1 MGNQWTGCCIEVKSA
16 VRSTCSALL
25 LAIVSRADTLFQCK
39 RQVNFAHFTA
49 FVSCLLIRFG
59 CDVSKWRQMVDRDG
73 RSVGQS
79 VEANNCFY
87 ARDAIYLTAL
97 LFLFLLLFDI
107 IIFVCLFVC
116 LECLFTGRE
125 MTTIVVES
133 SSDVSVEMT
142 PTVVE
147 ETKEV
152 SPNTSTIVVEAAAAA
167 ESPETVAESPSPPP
181 PMPLLPLSVAL
192 PLVALSPMPVD
203 EDELEDEQQSNG
215 DDNADSESP
224 TLVRLPPTPTEDA
237 GSEQRTQHEEAEEED
252 EVELEEL
259 EEEERP
265 NPTNNVDTLTESSE
279 TGGVWRVLCEDQVIE
294 FVGQKS
300 AEEDQQVPLPTTSI
314 QTRTCPVC
322 GYQSNCISS
331 LIRHRRVHTT
341 EYPFRCRL
349 CSKTS
354 KWKSNLVRHAAKMH
368 GVRVVSRQ
376 RGSNNHS
383 HHNHNHHSHHN
394 HSHNNNNN
402 SSNNNNNNNNNNNS
416 SEASVDSPVDQCPR
430 ASSTDDVISMTD
442 GAAVSGIDQPSTS
455 GVGAVSGS
463 QLDNAVSC
471 TTFFQCTDCP
481 YAAKDRQSLRNHM
494 QKHRRARANSGTS
507 STQQNGNGLLRCRRR
522 RFQSPQ
528 TPATDAQPKTAFRCS
543 VCDFSSTN
551 SSSVK
556 KHIACKRSNHT
567 SAYVISF
574 DQTAASCNGE
584 STPTRANDS
593 ATEKPP
599 APAPSPA
606 SINGAD
612 CTATE
617 EIADASSASTV
628 ASTSTPQRQNGAGKS
643 SNNKAASSSKSKS
656 KSKSSTAADESK
668 KSAKKAAAGPAWQ
681 CLICDQFFLARD
693 EAVSH
698 LNDQHRMQPYC
709 CLYCDFGSVEES
721 ACNEHVGCCH
731 PAAGLMSVIEN
742 LAPISNTV
750 RQRSTRRATPC
761 ANATLPVQAN
771 NDQGPN
777 TQRPEAAAP
786 APAAVD
792 FCLYPTGVAFDVL
805 PKGTLHWCPPMAGHV
820 ATFTFEQLADVF
832 DDFVAIV
839 DAAVD
844 DHRQP
849 SFAEQLRQACAEDGL
864 FHLKIPDP
872 DDCQQQSP
880 VDILL
885 AKAAASVSVATSANA
900 HTNGNSNA
908 GHGAGTANGNGNQH
922 NNNNRQQQNQTNNSN
937 NGSHLESFALTEEEI
952 QMALA
957 NGIEPLRTELCKIT
971 IEVNG
976 LKRMMWQCRFCPHT
990 SKKRANVR
998 IHEKTHLRAKKG
1010 APHPP
1015 PDPDEPPEKILKK
1028 DDDCSKN

>member
-1 MGNQWTGCCIEVKSA
+1 MSIWPRFSSPCPESTAASA
-16 VRSTCSALL
+16 EP
-25 LAIVSRADTLFQCK
+25 
-39 RQVNFAHFTA
+39 AH
-49 FVSCLLIRFG
+49 LH
-59 CDVSKWRQMVDRDG
+59 K
-73 RSVGQS
+73 
-79 VEANNCFY
+79 
-87 ARDAIYLTAL
+87 
-97 LFLFLLLFDI
+97 
-107 IIFVCLFVC
+107 
-116 LECLFTGRE
+116 CLFTGRE

-147 ETKEV
+147 ETKQV
-152 SPNTSTIVVEAAAAA
+152 SPNTSTIAVEATAAA
-167 ESPETVAESPSPPP
+167 ESPETVVESPPS
-181 PMPLLPLSVAL
+181 PMPMLPLSVTL

-215 DDNADSESP
+215 YDNTSSESL
-224 TLVRLPPTPTEDA
+224 TLVPLPPTPHPA
-237 GSEQRTQHEEAEEED
+237 EQHQEEPEEED
-252 EVELEEL
+252 EEVELEEL
-259 EEEERP
+259 EEERQ
-265 NPTNNVDTLTESSE
+265 NPANNVDTLTDRCSE

-294 FVGQKS
+294 FVGQKT

-383 HHNHNHHSHHN
+383 HSHHSH
-394 HSHNNNNN
+394 SH
-402 SSNNNNNNNNNNNS
+402 NNNNNNNNNS
-416 SEASVDSPVDQCPR
+416 TNNNSEASVDSPVDQCPR
-430 ASSTDDVISMTD
+430 ASSTDDVISTAD

-463 QLDNAVSC
+463 QLDNAATC

-494 QKHRRARANSGTS
+494 QKHRRARANSGAS

-528 TPATDAQPKTAFRCS
+528 TPATDAQPTTAFRCS

-567 SAYVISF
+567 SAYVVSF

-584 STPTRANDS
+584 STPTRANGL
-593 ATEKPP
+593 ATETPP
-599 APAPSPA
+599 APAASPV
-606 SINGAD
+606 SIKGAD
-612 CTATE
+612 CTATDE
-617 EIADASSASTV
+617 TADADSASTV
-628 ASTSTPQRQNGAGKS
+628 ASTCTPQRQNGAGKS
-643 SNNKAASSSKSKS
+643 NNKTASSSKSKP

-668 KSAKKAAAGPAWQ
+668 KVAKKAAAGPAWQ
-681 CLICDQFFLARD
+681 CLICDQLFLVRD

-709 CLYCDFGSVEES
+709 CLYCDFGSVDES
-721 ACNEHVGCCH
+721 VCNEHVGCCH

-742 LAPISNTV
+742 LAPINNTV
-750 RQRSTRRATPC
+750 RQKSTRRAAPG
-761 ANATLPVQAN
+761 ASATLPVQT
-771 NDQGPN
+771 DQGPN
-777 TQRPEAAAP
+777 TQRLDASS
-786 APAAVD
+786 PAAVD
-792 FCLYPTGVAFDVL
+792 FCLYPTGVAFDGL

-820 ATFTFEQLADVF
+820 ATFTFEQLADVL

-872 DDCQQQSP
+872 ADCQQPSP

-900 HTNGNSNA
+900 QSNSNV
-908 GHGAGTANGNGNQH
+908 GHGAGTGNHHHH
-922 NNNNRQQQNQTNNSN
+922 NNNNRQQQNQTNSSSSNNNNNN

-957 NGIEPLRTELCKIT
+957 NGIEPLRTELLKIT

-1010 APHPP
+1010 AAPHPP
-1015 PDPDEPPEKILKK
+1015 PPDSEEPPEKIPRK
-1028 DDDCSKN
+1028 DDSCSKN